1 MKVRSML
8 LVLSYAILLL
18 GLILYTNMH
27 KDVSTYVVFASGLV
41 YYMIGFV
48 IFKHMKTRAVF
59 FSFRL
64 VVFDSLSILLLV
76 GCSKLYPIL
85 HYQIPNFYMLV
96 AALLL
101 VSMLL
106 IYGGI
111 TFILINVIKYDSEL
125 HDKSQAT
132 LSE

>member
-48 IFKHMKTRAVF
+48 IFKHMKTRDVF

-111 TFILINVIKYDSEL
+111 TFILINVIKFDSEL
-125 HDKSQAT
+125 HDKSQTT